1 MGNALVCFEHGQ
13 WDSHH
18 NVTARYKP
26 AAAPKQDMTQPLS
39 HYFISRYDSS
49 THDSHTRDSSS
60 HDMFSTCED
69 IMLTYT
75 RHGHGV

>member
-18 NVTARYKP
+18 NVQARYKP

-39 HYFISRYDSS
+39 HYFISRYGIS
-49 THDSHTRDSSS
+49 THARQSYVGQKAQRA
-60 HDMFSTCED
+60 TCC
-69 IMLTYT
+69 L
-75 RHGHGV
+75 GAF